1 MVIDYIVDHQTEF
14 WLVFGLVMLAIEVVT
29 GFVTAV
35 FLFTG
40 LGALATGLLMSLG
53 MLPETWISGVS
64 CTGISSGII
73 TALLWKPLKKLQGNR
88 LTQKDNSSDLVGYE
102 FVVDSDITVANPG
115 SVNYSGIKWTVKI
128 DEAAGVDSI
137 EAGQKVTVNS
147 VDVGLFKVKLLSPD

>member
-14 WLVFGLVMLAIEVVT
+14 WLVFGLVMLAIEVIT

-53 MLPETWISGVS
+53 ILPETWIAGVS

-73 TALLWKPLKKLQGNR
+73 TALLWKPMKKLQGNR
-88 LTQKDNSSDLVGYE
+88 LTKKDNSSDLVGYE
-102 FVVDSDITVANPG
+102 FVVDSDITKENPG
-115 SVNYSGIKWTVKI
+115 SKKYSGIKWIVKI
-128 DEAAGVDSI
+128 DETAGVDSI
-137 EAGQKVTVNS
+137 EAGQKVIVSS